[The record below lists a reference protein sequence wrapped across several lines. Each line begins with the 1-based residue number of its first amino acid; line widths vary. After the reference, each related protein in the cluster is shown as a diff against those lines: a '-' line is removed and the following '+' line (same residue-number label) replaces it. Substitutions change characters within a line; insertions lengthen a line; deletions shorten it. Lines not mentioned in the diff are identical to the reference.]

1 MLPATIEGREMNLRR
16 FGSAVALAAL
26 LALALGVGTAGATA
40 SFATKVKID
49 EGGPKGASGHV
60 SSKQKK
66 CLRDRRV
73 TLLVEDEATGELDKI
88 GTTTTNRQGE
98 WEVDVDLFAGKYV
111 AKVIS
116 RIIYL
121 HGMSYT
127 CRGGISLETRL

>member
-1 MLPATIEGREMNLRR
+1 MLPATTEGGEMDLRR
-16 FGSAVALAAL
+16 FGLTAVLVALAT
-26 LALALGVGTAGATA
+26 LALGVGTAGATA

-66 CLRDRRV
+66 CLRGRRV
-73 TLLVEDEATGELDKI
+73 NLFVEDEATGKLDKV
-88 GTTTTNRQGE
+88 GTTTTNREGE
-98 WEVDVDLFAGKYV
+98 WEVEEDLFAGAYV

-127 CRGGISLETRL
+127 CRGGISLEVRL

>member
-1 MLPATIEGREMNLRR
+1 MNLRR
-16 FGSAVALAAL
+16 FGFTAVLVAL
-26 LALALGVGTAGATA
+26 LALALGVGNAGAA

-49 EGGPKGASGHV
+49 DGGPKGASGHV

-66 CLRDRRV
+66 CLRGRRV
-73 TLLVEDEATGELDKI
+73 TLFVEDEATGKLDKI
-88 GTTTTNRQGE
+88 GTDTTDADGDWAVE
-98 WEVDVDLFAGKYV
+98 EDLFAGNYV

-127 CRGGISLETRL
+127 CRGGLSLETRL